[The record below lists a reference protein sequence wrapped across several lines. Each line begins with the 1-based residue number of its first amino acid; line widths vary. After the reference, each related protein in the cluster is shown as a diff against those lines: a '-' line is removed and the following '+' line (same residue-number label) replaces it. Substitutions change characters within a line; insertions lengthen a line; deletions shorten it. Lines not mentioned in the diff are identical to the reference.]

1 MTAMI
6 ISTQTD
12 VLSHRFSQEQAIRIL
27 AEAGFDAYDISLF
40 SMLRD
45 DDIFNSEHYLDY
57 TKQLRATAEVCGIIC
72 NQAHAPF
79 PSSKNDDVYNTTIFS
94 RIVRSME
101 IAATLGAKQII
112 VHPVQHLY
120 YLENAA
126 ELKEMNHTFYTA
138 LQPYC
143 EKFGIRVALEN
154 MFQGD
159 PNRRVIVSSTCNE
172 PDEFCTYLDALPAK
186 HFTACLDIGHC
197 GLVGQNAANFIRKLG
212 HDRLGAL
219 HVHDNDY
226 HHDLHTLPFMGAI
239 DWNAITDAL
248 ADIRYK
254 GEFTLEADNF
264 LARLPNELLPQAS
277 AMMYRVAKYLGD
289 EIERKMAQK

>member
-1 MTAMI
+1 MI

-12 VLSHRFSQEQAIRIL
+12 ILAQRFSQEEAIRIL
-27 AEAGFDAYDISLF
+27 AGAGYDAYDISLF

-45 DDIFNSEHYLDY
+45 DDIFNSDAYLDY
-57 TKQLRATAEVCGIIC
+57 TKMLKSVADECGIVC

-79 PSSKNDDVYNTTIFS
+79 PSSKNDDAYNAVIFP

-112 VHPVQHLY
+112 VHPVHHLHY
-120 YLENAA
+120 PEHVQTLR
-126 ELKEMNHTFYTA
+126 EMNHRFYTA

-154 MFQGD
+154 MFRGD
-159 PNRRVIVSSTCNE
+159 PHRNVIINSACSTPE
-172 PDEFCTYLDALPAK
+172 EFCEYLDALPAE

-197 GLVGQNAANFIRKLG
+197 GLVGQTAAHFIRRLG
-212 HDRLGAL
+212 HNRLGAL

-226 HHDLHTLPFMGAI
+226 NRDMHTMPFMGAL

-248 ADIRYK
+248 AEIRYK

-264 LARLPNELLPQAS
+264 LAKLPNELLPQAC
-277 AMMYRVAKYLGD
+277 ALMCQTARYLANQV
-289 EIERKMAQK
+289 EEKINATV

>member
-1 MTAMI
+1 MI

-12 VLSHRFSQEQAIRIL
+12 VLSRRFSQEEAIRIL
-27 AEAGFDAYDISLF
+27 ANAGFDAYDISLF

-45 DDIFNSEHYLDY
+45 DDIFNSDHYLEY
-57 TKQLRATAEVCGIIC
+57 TQRLRAVAEDCGIVC

-79 PSSKNDDVYNTTIFS
+79 PSSKNDDAYNTTTFS

-126 ELKEMNHTFYTA
+126 TLKEMNHTFYTA

-159 PNRRVIVSSTCNE
+159 PNRKIIVSSTCNE
-172 PDEFCTYLDALPAK
+172 PDEFCAYLDALPAE

-197 GLVGQNAANFIRKLG
+197 GLVGQNAAGFIRRLG

-219 HVHDNDY
+219 HVHDNDF
-226 HHDLHTLPFMGAI
+226 HRDAHTLPFMGAL

-248 ADIRYK
+248 AEIRYK

-264 LARLPNELLPQAS
+264 FARIPNELLPQAVS
-277 AMMYRVAKYLGD
+277 LMYTTARYLANQVED
-289 EIERKMAQK
+289 KINAAV

>member
-1 MTAMI
+1 MI

-12 VLSHRFSQEQAIRIL
+12 VLAQRFSQEEAIRIL
-27 AEAGFDAYDISLF
+27 AKAGYDAYDISLF

-45 DDIFNSEHYLDY
+45 DDVFNSDSYLDY
-57 TKQLRATAEVCGIIC
+57 TLKLKAIAQECGIVC

-79 PSSKNDDVYNTTIFS
+79 PSSKGDDVYNATIFP
-94 RIVRSME
+94 RIVRAME

-126 ELKEMNHTFYTA
+126 TLKQMNHIFYTK

-143 EKFGIRVALEN
+143 ERFGIKVALEN

-159 PNRRVIVSSTCNE
+159 PRRHVIVTSTCNE
-172 PDEFCTYLDALPAK
+172 PDEFCQYLDALPCE

-197 GLVGQNAANFIRKLG
+197 GLVGQDAANFIRKLG

-219 HVHDNDY
+219 HVHDNDF
-226 HHDLHTLPFMGAI
+226 HRDAHTLPFMGAH

-264 LARLPNELLPQAS
+264 LSRLPRELLPQAC
-277 AMMYRVAKYLGD
+277 AMMCSVARYLAG
-289 EIERKMAQK
+289 EIERKMALQST

>member
-1 MTAMI
+1 MI

-12 VLSHRFSQEQAIRIL
+12 VLSQRFSQEDAIRII
-27 AEAGFDAYDISLF
+27 AKAGYDAYDISLF

-45 DDIFNSEHYLDY
+45 DDIFNSDAYLDY
-57 TKQLRATAEVCGIIC
+57 THKLKAIADECGIIC

-79 PSSKNDDVYNTTIFS
+79 PSSKADDSYNQTIFH

-101 IAATLGAKQII
+101 IAAVLGAKQII

-120 YLENAA
+120 YPENAA
-126 ELKEMNHTFYTA
+126 ELQQMNLRFYTA
-138 LQPYC
+138 LIPYC
-143 EKFGIRVALEN
+143 EKFGIKVALEN
-154 MFQGD
+154 MFQRD
-159 PNRRVIVSSTCNE
+159 PRRGVLITSTCNE
-172 PDEFCTYLDALPAK
+172 PGEFSAYLDALPSE

-197 GLVGQNAANFIRKLG
+197 GLIGQDPANFIRKLG

-219 HVHDNDY
+219 HVHDNDF
-226 HHDLHTLPFMGAI
+226 HRDAHTMPLMGAL

-264 LARLPNELLPQAS
+264 LAKFPRELLPDAVALMAKTARYLATQIEEKMQA
-277 AMMYRVAKYLGD
+277 AK
-289 EIERKMAQK
+289 

>member
-1 MTAMI
+1 MI

-12 VLSHRFSQEQAIRIL
+12 VLSQRFSQEEAIRIL
-27 AEAGFDAYDISLF
+27 AKAGYDAYDISLF

-45 DDIFNSEHYLDY
+45 DDVFNSDAYLDY
-57 TKQLRATAEVCGIIC
+57 TQKLKAVADACGIAC

-79 PSSKNDDVYNTTIFS
+79 PSSKADDAYNQSIFH

-120 YLENAA
+120 YPENAA
-126 ELKEMNHTFYTA
+126 ALQEMNHRFYMA

-143 EKFGIRVALEN
+143 EKFGIKVALEN
-154 MFQGD
+154 MFQRD
-159 PNRRVIVSSTCNE
+159 PRRGVLITSTCNE
-172 PDEFCTYLDALPAK
+172 PGEFSAYFDALPSE
-186 HFTACLDIGHC
+186 HFTCCLDIGHC
-197 GLVGQNAANFIRKLG
+197 GLIGQDAANFIRKLG

-219 HVHDNDY
+219 HVHDNDF
-226 HHDLHTLPFMGAI
+226 HRDAHTLPLMGAL

-254 GEFTLEADNF
+254 GEFTQEADNF
-264 LARLPNELLPQAS
+264 LAKLPRELLPQAC
-277 AMMYRVAKYLGD
+277 AMMCSVARYLAS
-289 EIERKMAQK
+289 EIERKIALKDA

>member
-1 MTAMI
+1 MI

-12 VLSHRFSQEQAIRIL
+12 VLAKRFSQEEAIRIL
-27 AEAGFDAYDISLF
+27 ASAGYDAYDISLF

-45 DDIFNSEHYLDY
+45 DDIFNSDAYLDY
-57 TKQLRATAEVCGIIC
+57 TRKLKSIADECGIIC

-79 PSSKNDDVYNTTIFS
+79 PSSKNDDAYNQIIFP

-101 IAATLGAKQII
+101 IAAMLGAKQIV
-112 VHPVQHLY
+112 VHPMQHPYYPDYVQ
-120 YLENAA
+120 
-126 ELKEMNHTFYTA
+126 ELQEMNHRFYTA

-154 MFQGD
+154 MFRGD
-159 PNRRVIVSSTCNE
+159 SHRSGVLINSTCSTPE
-172 PDEFCTYLDALPAK
+172 EFCAYLDALPAE

-197 GLVGQNAANFIRKLG
+197 GLVGQDAAKFIRRLG

-219 HVHDNDY
+219 HVHDNDF
-226 HHDLHTLPFMGAI
+226 HRDMHTLPFMGAL

-248 ADIRYK
+248 ADIRYT

-264 LARLPNELLPQAS
+264 LARLPNELLPQAAS
-277 AMMYRVAKYLGD
+277 LMCSVARYLAKQV
-289 EIERKMAQK
+289 EEKIHAAV